1 VSIQITDFSRFVWTI
16 FRKTPEKPK
25 KVHTNLQ
32 KQAICMDFHKKLIIP
47 VTHGFPIIV
56 WQAEGPQRP
65 FGLVF
70 APCRRA
76 EGLS

>member
-1 VSIQITDFSRFVWTI
+1 
-16 FRKTPEKPK
+16 
-25 KVHTNLQ
+25 
-32 KQAICMDFHKKLIIP
+32 MDFHKKLIIP
-47 VTHGFPIIV
+47 CHSWIPIIV